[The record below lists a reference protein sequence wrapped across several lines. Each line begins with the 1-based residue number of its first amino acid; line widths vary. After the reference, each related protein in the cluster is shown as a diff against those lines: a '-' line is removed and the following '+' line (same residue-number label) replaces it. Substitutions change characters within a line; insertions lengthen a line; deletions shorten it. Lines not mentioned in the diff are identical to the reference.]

1 MRFSDLKVSTKLGIG
16 FGSTLILLIAVAL
29 VSWFSME
36 KMEDDTDLLLE
47 KTLRVERRVDDWKAT
62 IEINLQRTLAAAKTS
77 DPAVQQFFQEG
88 IAATTQR
95 TVSDL
100 ELINASV
107 TDPAARQLLT
117 QIEAKRATYQQTRKH
132 AFDQQAGG
140 DADAAKHYF
149 DQELMPAADGYLAS
163 VGQLATRQKAVIDE
177 VGADIHHRSDRAQL
191 LVIALTIASA
201 LLSIALGFLIMRA
214 LLRQLGGEPLYAAQ
228 ITDRIA
234 GGDLTV
240 AVQLRAGDQSSLLF
254 SILAM
259 RDRLAA
265 IVREVRVSTDAVATA
280 SNEIASGN
288 MDLSSRTEQ
297 QAGSLEETASSMEQL
312 TATVKQNGD
321 YARQANSLA
330 ATASQVARRGGDIVA
345 NVVGTM
351 EEINASSK
359 KIADIIAVIDG
370 IAFQTNIL
378 ALNAAVE
385 AARAGEQGRG
395 FAVVASEVRSLAQRS
410 AQAAKEIKGLI
421 GTSVDKVET
430 GSKLVGEAGTTMDD
444 VVAQVRRMTDLMG
457 EINASSV
464 EQTTGI
470 QQVNTAVAA
479 IDQGTQQ
486 NAALVEQSAAAA
498 ESLKQQAAGLL
509 GLVAAFKTADVR
521 HAAFA

>member
-1 MRFSDLKVSTKLGIG
+1 MRFSELKVSTKLGIG

-36 KMEDDTDLLLE
+36 KMEDDTDLLLQ
-47 KTLRVERRVDDWKAT
+47 KKLQVERRIDDWKAT

-107 TDPAARQLLT
+107 TDPAARQLPADAQARL
-117 QIEAKRATYQQTRKH
+117 
-132 AFDQQAGG
+132 DQQAGG

-201 LLSIALGFLIMRA
+201 VLSVALGWLIART
-214 LLRQLGGEPLYAAQ
+214 LLRQLGGEPQYAAH

-240 AVQLRAGDQSSLLF
+240 AVRLRAGDQSSLLF
-254 SILAM
+254 SIMAM
-259 RDRLAA
+259 RDKLAS
-265 IVREVRVSTDAVATA
+265 IVREVRASTDAVATA
-280 SNEIASGN
+280 SSQIASGN

-297 QAGSLEETASSMEQL
+297 QAGSLEETASSMEEL

-321 YARQANSLA
+321 YARQANTLA
-330 ATASQVARRGGDIVA
+330 ASASEVARRGGDIVA

-351 EEINASSK
+351 EDINAASK
-359 KIADIIAVIDG
+359 KIADIISVIDG

-395 FAVVASEVRSLAQRS
+395 FAVVASEVRNLAQRAAS
-410 AQAAKEIKGLI
+410 AAKDIKTLI
-421 GTSVDKVET
+421 VASVEKVEA
-430 GSKLVGEAGTTMDD
+430 GSQLVNEAGMTMGDIVESVQRVTTIMGQIASAGAEQEAGIEQINRAITKMDG
-444 VVAQVRRMTDLMG
+444 V
-457 EINASSV
+457 
-464 EQTTGI
+464 
-470 QQVNTAVAA
+470 
-479 IDQGTQQ
+479 TQQ
-486 NAALVEQSAAAA
+486 NAALVEQAAAAA
-498 ESLKQQAAGLL
+498 ESLQGQAGHLAE
-509 GLVAAFKTADVR
+509 LVSVFQLDAR
-521 HAAFA
+521 S